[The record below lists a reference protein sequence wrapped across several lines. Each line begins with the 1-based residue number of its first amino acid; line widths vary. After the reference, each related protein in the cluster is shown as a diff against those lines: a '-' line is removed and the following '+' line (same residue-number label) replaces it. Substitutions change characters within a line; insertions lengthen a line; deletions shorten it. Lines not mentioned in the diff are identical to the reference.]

1 MYATVSIY
9 NFPTPFRETTK
20 ILGILG
26 EKSGNKTTI
35 FRRTLGIFWSFWEN
49 QAIISPSFGKIP
61 IKPQFE
67 SIGESMRKRTGSS
80 VYVK

>member
-35 FRRTLGIFWSFWEN
+35 FRRTSGILGSFGEN
-49 QAIISPSFGKIP
+49 QGIISTSFGKIP
-61 IKPQFE
+61 IKPQFGG
-67 SIGESMRKRTGSS
+67 IGR
-80 VYVK
+80 V